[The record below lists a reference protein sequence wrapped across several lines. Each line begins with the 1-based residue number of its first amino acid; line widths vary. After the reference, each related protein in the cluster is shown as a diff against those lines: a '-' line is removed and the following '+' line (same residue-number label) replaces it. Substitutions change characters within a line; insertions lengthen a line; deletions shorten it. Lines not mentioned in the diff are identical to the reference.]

1 MVLPCHATPDPSL
14 SFSWLLAGVPLP
26 QQQVLSNGGLSIG
39 SVAESNEG
47 TYTCVATNTL
57 GSAQGTVQLTV
68 NGTSIHCIT
77 HMVTAYSS
85 SIAPPTA
92 VAAQSS
98 VTATEGQTAQLV
110 CTVTGDPIPTVTWQS
125 GGVTI
130 PNPNTPTITTQNSGA
145 TLVFSSVQ
153 LSNAGSY
160 QCTASNGVGSPAS
173 ATVTLSINGTHL
185 RSFYHYSSIM
195 MFSSSVAPA
204 VSVSPT
210 SLVAVQGSDVE
221 FVCQAT
227 GDPAPSVIWLT
238 GTSVNVELLNNN
250 RIEVKMHLKK
260 RQKNHQNFVSPRQVV
275 NDTLTIQ
282 NVTSDEEGQYMCRAT
297 SAVGTATLSVSLTV
311 NCK

>member
-110 CTVTGDPIPTVTWQS
+110 CTVTGDPNPTVTWQS

-130 PNPNTPTITTQNSGA
+130 PNPNTATITTQNSGA
-145 TLVFSSVQ
+145 ILVFNPVQ

-173 ATVTLSINGTHL
+173 ATVTLSVLSKYMVILLQH
-185 RSFYHYSSIM
+185 FYLHFLCAAMPFPPTVSLT
-195 MFSSSVAPA
+195 PA
-204 VSVSPT
+204 VSLTQGDSFTLNCQPTGNPAPTVSWTKDGVTISSSTPRIT
-210 SLVAVQGSDVE
+210 VTGGVVTITGATLVEAGLYR
-221 FVCQAT
+221 CQA
-227 GDPAPSVIWLT
+227 
-238 GTSVNVELLNNN
+238 
-250 RIEVKMHLKK
+250 
-260 RQKNHQNFVSPRQVV
+260 QNS
-275 NDTLTIQ
+275 L
-282 NVTSDEEGQYMCRAT
+282 G
-297 SAVGTATLSVSLTV
+297 SATATTSITV
-311 NCK
+311 NGMCKT